1 MLRVFSFSNVN
12 LKQIHSIFQQEE
24 LSLLRGKVAILE
36 EELSKS
42 RQESTEY
49 RQLSDRLAKVWS
61 YSMHTLM

>member
-1 MLRVFSFSNVN
+1 
-12 LKQIHSIFQQEE
+12 